1 MSLKYVY
8 ETNTET
14 INKGI
19 DTLELLSEQRD
30 KLNKINK
37 ETDEIDN
44 NISYSQY
51 ILNKMSSFFF
61 NIKTKIYSEK
71 LDIQEK
77 PDIQEHPEYDKINCR
92 IKKDNLLNNDNKL
105 SIQLKSLKNI
115 NILIGDEIDNQQGII
130 QKINLKVDKSSD
142 EIYNINKQI
151 KSFT

>member
-1 MSLKYVY
+1 MSFKCVY
-8 ETNTET
+8 ETNIET

-19 DTLELLSEQRD
+19 NTLELLSEQRD
-30 KLNKINK
+30 KLNKINN
-37 ETDEIDN
+37 ETDEINN

-51 ILNKMSSFFF
+51 ILNKMSSIFF
-61 NIKTKIYSEK
+61 NIKSKIYSEK
-71 LDIQEK
+71 LDIQENPEK
-77 PDIQEHPEYDKINCR
+77 KEYDKINCC

-115 NILIGDEIDNQQGII
+115 NILIGHEIDNQQGII
-130 QKINLKVDKSSD
+130 QKINLKVDKSSG